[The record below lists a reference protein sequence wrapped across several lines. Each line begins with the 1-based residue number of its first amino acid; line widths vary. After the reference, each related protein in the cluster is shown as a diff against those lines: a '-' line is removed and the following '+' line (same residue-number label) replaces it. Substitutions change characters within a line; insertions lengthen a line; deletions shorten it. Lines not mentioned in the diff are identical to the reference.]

1 MKNLLSNNW
10 FIGIASGI
18 ISYIMIICITKFLN
32 KENINKA
39 NNEILDILKPYVID
53 IGLPEIDIVLS
64 LIEAISRKYKVQS
77 SKMYPIRILCDELIK
92 EITESI
98 YITSKKK
105 NEYNQQLIQY
115 KKEAEKIEI
124 ISNLEEIAKDDFKDR
139 FIMQIFIIIPILFLT
154 GVALIFMEKY
164 QINKVKEM
172 ILLISFLIL
181 VSVVLVLG
189 IVIILKSL
197 KEPKEIWNQWQG
209 EKNN

>member
-18 ISYIMIICITKFLN
+18 ISYIVIVCITKFLN
-32 KENINKA
+32 EENINKA

-53 IGLPEIDIVLS
+53 IGLPEIDMVLS
-64 LIEAISRKYKVQS
+64 LIEAISRKYKIQP

-124 ISNLEEIAKDDFKDR
+124 ISNLEEIVKDDFKDR
-139 FIMQIFIIIPILFLT
+139 FIMQILIIILIAFLT
-154 GVALIFMEKY
+154 VGALIFMEKY
-164 QINKVKEM
+164 QIKKVKEM
-172 ILLISFLIL
+172 ILLIFFLIL
-181 VSVVLVLG
+181 VSVFLVLG

-197 KEPKEIWNQWQG
+197 KEPKETWNQWQR

>member
-18 ISYIMIICITKFLN
+18 ISYIVIVCITKFLN
-32 KENINKA
+32 EENINKA

-64 LIEAISRKYKVQS
+64 LIEAISRKYKIQP

-105 NEYNQQLIQY
+105 NEY
-115 KKEAEKIEI
+115 K
-124 ISNLEEIAKDDFKDR
+124 
-139 FIMQIFIIIPILFLT
+139 
-154 GVALIFMEKY
+154 
-164 QINKVKEM
+164 
-172 ILLISFLIL
+172 
-181 VSVVLVLG
+181 
-189 IVIILKSL
+189 
-197 KEPKEIWNQWQG
+197 
-209 EKNN
+209 

>member
-18 ISYIMIICITKFLN
+18 ISYIVIVCITKFLN
-32 KENINKA
+32 EENINKA

-53 IGLPEIDIVLS
+53 IGLPEIDMVLS
-64 LIEAISRKYKVQS
+64 LIEAISRKYKIQP

-124 ISNLEEIAKDDFKDR
+124 ISNLEEIVKDDFKDR
-139 FIMQIFIIIPILFLT
+139 FIMQILIIILIAFLT
-154 GVALIFMEKY
+154 VGALIFMEKY
-164 QINKVKEM
+164 QIKKVKEM
-172 ILLISFLIL
+172 ILLIFFLIL
-181 VSVVLVLG
+181 VSVFLVLG

-197 KEPKEIWNQWQG
+197 KEPKETWNQWQR
-209 EKNN
+209 EKNK

>member
-18 ISYIMIICITKFLN
+18 ISYIVIVCITKFLN
-32 KENINKA
+32 EENINKA

-64 LIEAISRKYKVQS
+64 LIEAISRKYKIQP

-124 ISNLEEIAKDDFKDR
+124 ISNLEEIVKDDFKDR
-139 FIMQIFIIIPILFLT
+139 FIMQILIIILIAFLT
-154 GVALIFMEKY
+154 VGALIFMEKY
-164 QINKVKEM
+164 QIKKVKEM
-172 ILLISFLIL
+172 ILLIFFLIL
-181 VSVVLVLG
+181 VSVFNYSK
-189 IVIILKSL
+189 IIKRT
-197 KEPKEIWNQWQG
+197 
-209 EKNN
+209 

>member
-18 ISYIMIICITKFLN
+18 ISYIVIVCITKFLN
-32 KENINKA
+32 EENINKA

-64 LIEAISRKYKVQS
+64 LIEAISRKYKIQP

-124 ISNLEEIAKDDFKDR
+124 ISNLEEIVKDDFKDR
-139 FIMQIFIIIPILFLT
+139 FIMQILIIILIAFLT
-154 GVALIFMEKY
+154 VGALIFMEKY
-164 QINKVKEM
+164 QIKKVKEM
-172 ILLISFLIL
+172 ILLIFFLIL
-181 VSVVLVLG
+181 VSVFLVLG

-197 KEPKEIWNQWQG
+197 KEPKETWNQWQR

>member
-18 ISYIMIICITKFLN
+18 ISYIVIVCITKFLN
-32 KENINKA
+32 EENINKA

-53 IGLPEIDIVLS
+53 IGLPEIDMVLS
-64 LIEAISRKYKVQS
+64 LIEAISRKYKIQP

-124 ISNLEEIAKDDFKDR
+124 ISNLEEI
-139 FIMQIFIIIPILFLT
+139 
-154 GVALIFMEKY
+154 
-164 QINKVKEM
+164 VKM
-172 ILLISFLIL
+172 ILRIDLLCRF
-181 VSVVLVLG
+181 
-189 IVIILKSL
+189 SL
-197 KEPKEIWNQWQG
+197 LS
-209 EKNN
+209 